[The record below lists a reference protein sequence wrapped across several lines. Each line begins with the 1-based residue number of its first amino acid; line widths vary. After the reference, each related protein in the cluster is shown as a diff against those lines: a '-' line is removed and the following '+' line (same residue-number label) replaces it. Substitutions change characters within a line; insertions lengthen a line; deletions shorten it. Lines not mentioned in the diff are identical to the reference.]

1 MCRPESLPVRARLGT
16 RQKCGGNVR
25 PLNTFK
31 RHSSCRPL
39 HFKHGKGPSHPQKA
53 LRACLR
59 WMNERPIAFSQAS
72 CPYFPICT
80 RFLMPGQPF
89 SALNRQNFHR
99 RGAFRAFLCAT
110 PGGRRFDA
118 HAGALLY
125 IYAEAL
131 ILGYSIRGTPRVIRN
146 EKRQIELPRASADS
160 TPILTDQKPS
170 SGSFWANHGR
180 ARVPARRKY
189 IKREHVSA
197 RITSRASS
205 SRYEA
210 KMPWKCTALAHF
222 QEARKLPPASF

>member
-1 MCRPESLPVRARLGT
+1 
-16 RQKCGGNVR
+16 
-25 PLNTFK
+25 
-31 RHSSCRPL
+31 
-39 HFKHGKGPSHPQKA
+39 
-53 LRACLR
+53 
-59 WMNERPIAFSQAS
+59 
-72 CPYFPICT
+72 
-80 RFLMPGQPF
+80 MPGQP
-89 SALNRQNFHR
+89 SSRQNPQHCHR
-99 RGAFRAFLCAT
+99 RGAFQAFLCAT

-118 HAGALLY
+118 HTGALIY

-146 EKRQIELPRASADS
+146 EKRQIELPRASVDS

-189 IKREHVSA
+189 IEREHVSA

-210 KMPWKCTALAHF
+210 KLPWKCTALAHF
-222 QEARKLPPASF
+222 QEAQQLPPASFQAWKGPVPSPKSASRLP

>member
-1 MCRPESLPVRARLGT
+1 
-16 RQKCGGNVR
+16 
-25 PLNTFK
+25 
-31 RHSSCRPL
+31 
-39 HFKHGKGPSHPQKA
+39 
-53 LRACLR
+53 
-59 WMNERPIAFSQAS
+59 MNERPIAFSQAS
-72 CPYFPICT
+72 CSYFPIYT

-89 SALNRQNFHR
+89 SGQNRQNFHR

-118 HAGALLY
+118 HARALLY

-146 EKRQIELPRASADS
+146 EKRQTELPRASADS

-210 KMPWKCTALAHF
+210 KMPWKCTALEHF
-222 QEARKLPPASF
+222 QEAPKLPPASFQAWKGPVPSQKSASRLP